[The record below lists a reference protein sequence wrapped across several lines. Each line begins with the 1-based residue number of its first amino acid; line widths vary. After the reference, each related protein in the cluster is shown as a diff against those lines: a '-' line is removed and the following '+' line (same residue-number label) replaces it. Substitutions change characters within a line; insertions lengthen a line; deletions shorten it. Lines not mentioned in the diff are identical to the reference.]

1 MQDKKKEDSAQVLAE
16 IAELPQPEVIVEKK
30 RHHKFMR
37 IGGHTYCLK
46 KDHRRQSVNTKGTS
60 SNTDK
65 EMTLDDIEITFQ
77 KKTPSVPTAKSNE
90 VRFNQFLF

>member
-1 MQDKKKEDSAQVLAE
+1 
-16 IAELPQPEVIVEKK
+16 
-30 RHHKFMR
+30 MR

-90 VRFNQFLF
+90 VRFNQFLFNIWRVFLLPDLFRSLMTIKKKRF